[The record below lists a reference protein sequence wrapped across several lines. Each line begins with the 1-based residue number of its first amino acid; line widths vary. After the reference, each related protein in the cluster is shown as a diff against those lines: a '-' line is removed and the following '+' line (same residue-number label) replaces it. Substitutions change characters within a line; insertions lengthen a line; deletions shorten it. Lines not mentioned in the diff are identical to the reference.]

1 MTADVLIKNGLVVDG
16 SGKEGERRD
25 VAIKGDRIIL
35 PEPGTEIEAK
45 EVVDAQGL
53 VVAPGFIDI
62 HSHTTLNSLVKSQG
76 GSKLSQGI
84 TTEITGNC
92 GAFPAPFTR
101 DSEEMELSVR
111 DIDWSLPGYRNYLE
125 QFANTPISHNLGY
138 LIGHGSIRAAVMGYA
153 DRKPTAAEL
162 EKMKELVAEGMKHGA
177 MGMSTGLGYSPGIF
191 AQLDELVELYK
202 VVAQYGGIHATH
214 MREEGD
220 EVLESIDE
228 SIEISRRSGAP
239 LQVSHLKAVG
249 KPNWGKV
256 VIALEKLEAA
266 RKEGMDVNYDFY
278 PYTAS
283 STGLSSQ
290 LPNWVHEGGWTKAE
304 ERITHPVSRAKIIAE
319 VIEKLEASVG
329 WHSFLLTAFS
339 EKNRSLEGK
348 TLAEIGQMRSQHPAE
363 TMLDL
368 LLEEHGYIGM
378 IKFSL
383 ADEDVSTVA
392 AGELSMIGTDGY
404 ALPLNDPKN
413 RKPHPRS
420 YGTFPRVLR
429 MFWREQKLFSL
440 ETVIQK
446 MTAAPA
452 RKLKLKER
460 GLIKD
465 GYYADLVIFDP
476 DTVSDTATYDNPHQL
491 AVGIHSVYVNG
502 KKAYEP
508 GTFLDPKSGVMVRP
522 DSIR

>member
-1 MTADVLIKNGLVVDG
+1 VTADVLIKNGLVVDG

-202 VVAQYGGIHATH
+202 VVAQSRGSRANIFATAPSPSWPAA
-214 MREEGD
+214 M
-220 EVLESIDE
+220 
-228 SIEISRRSGAP
+228 ISMVPAILTALLFQRNAP
-239 LQVSHLKAVG
+239 APRATARPTRITLPG
-249 KPNWGKV
+249 
-256 VIALEKLEAA
+256 AA
-266 RKEGMDVNYDFY
+266 RGRNQGIMIL
-278 PYTAS
+278 TA
-283 STGLSSQ
+283 
-290 LPNWVHEGGWTKAE
+290 VMTKARGQE
-304 ERITHPVSRAKIIAE
+304 MVNNQRPAWRII
-319 VIEKLEASVG
+319 
-329 WHSFLLTAFS
+329 
-339 EKNRSLEGK
+339 N
-348 TLAEIGQMRSQHPAE
+348 
-363 TMLDL
+363 
-368 LLEEHGYIGM
+368 
-378 IKFSL
+378 
-383 ADEDVSTVA
+383 
-392 AGELSMIGTDGY
+392 
-404 ALPLNDPKN
+404 
-413 RKPHPRS
+413 
-420 YGTFPRVLR
+420 
-429 MFWREQKLFSL
+429 
-440 ETVIQK
+440 
-446 MTAAPA
+446 
-452 RKLKLKER
+452 
-460 GLIKD
+460 
-465 GYYADLVIFDP
+465 LVP
-476 DTVSDTATYDNPHQL
+476 
-491 AVGIHSVYVNG
+491 
-502 KKAYEP
+502 
-508 GTFLDPKSGVMVRP
+508 
-522 DSIR
+522 

>member
-1 MTADVLIKNGLVVDG
+1 
-16 SGKEGERRD
+16 
-25 VAIKGDRIIL
+25 
-35 PEPGTEIEAK
+35 
-45 EVVDAQGL
+45 
-53 VVAPGFIDI
+53 
-62 HSHTTLNSLVKSQG
+62 
-76 GSKLSQGI
+76 
-84 TTEITGNC
+84 
-92 GAFPAPFTR
+92 
-101 DSEEMELSVR
+101 
-111 DIDWSLPGYRNYLE
+111 
-125 QFANTPISHNLGY
+125 
-138 LIGHGSIRAAVMGYA
+138 
-153 DRKPTAAEL
+153 
-162 EKMKELVAEGMKHGA
+162 
-177 MGMSTGLGYSPGIF
+177 
-191 AQLDELVELYK
+191 
-202 VVAQYGGIHATH
+202 
-214 MREEGD
+214 
-220 EVLESIDE
+220 
-228 SIEISRRSGAP
+228 
-239 LQVSHLKAVG
+239 
-249 KPNWGKV
+249 
-256 VIALEKLEAA
+256 
-266 RKEGMDVNYDFY
+266 
-278 PYTAS
+278 
-283 STGLSSQ
+283 
-290 LPNWVHEGGWTKAE
+290 
-304 ERITHPVSRAKIIAE
+304 
-319 VIEKLEASVG
+319 
-329 WHSFLLTAFS
+329 
-339 EKNRSLEGK
+339 
-348 TLAEIGQMRSQHPAE
+348 
-363 TMLDL
+363 MLDL

-522 DSIR
+522 DSIG